1 MLPRNNNFQGGM
13 KMLKRSDRSFNNS
26 LGPNVY
32 SDDKTAL
39 NYKALAYC
47 IAGCKINNKRRYT
60 SVNNICRAFGLFDPN
75 EEKVNEIIKEKLK
88 DEAKEIKRLG
98 LNVRSNKNLK
108 YIVENIKTGE
118 KTECAG
124 LIGVS
129 SLIGITYDNISGYIS
144 KGAVYK
150 KTYKIYRVGEASKI
164 SNIRAV
170 KITNVKTNE
179 VKKFESLKL
188 AAKFINIAP
197 SSVSYNMKRNQ
208 PARGWKV
215 EFID

>member
-1 MLPRNNNFQGGM
+1 
-13 KMLKRSDRSFNNS
+13 MLKRADSNFNNS

-47 IAGCKINNKRRYT
+47 IAGCKINNKRRYA

-75 EEKVNEIIKEKLK
+75 EEKVNLMLKEKLK

-179 VKKFESLKL
+179 VKKFESLKS

-197 SSVSYNMKRNQ
+197 SSVTYNMKRNQ

>member
-1 MLPRNNNFQGGM
+1 MLPRNNNFQRGM
-13 KMLKRSDRSFNNS
+13 KMLKRADRSFNNS

-47 IAGCKINNKRRYT
+47 IAGCKINNKRRYA

-75 EEKVNEIIKEKLK
+75 EEKVNLMLKEKLK
-88 DEAKEIKRLG
+88 DEAKEMKRLG
-98 LNVRSNKNLK
+98 LNIRSNKNLR

>member
-1 MLPRNNNFQGGM
+1 
-13 KMLKRSDRSFNNS
+13 MLKRADSNFNNS

-47 IAGCKINNKRRYT
+47 IAGCKINNKRRYA

-75 EEKVNEIIKEKLK
+75 EERANQILKEELK
-88 DEAKEIKRLG
+88 EEAKEIKRLG

>member
-1 MLPRNNNFQGGM
+1 
-13 KMLKRSDRSFNNS
+13 MLKRADRSFNNS

-47 IAGCKINNKRRYT
+47 IAGCKINNKRRYA

-75 EEKVNEIIKEKLK
+75 EEKVNLMLKEKLK
-88 DEAKEIKRLG
+88 DEAKEMKRLG
-98 LNVRSNKNLK
+98 LNIRSNKNLR

-150 KTYKIYRVGEASKI
+150 KTYKIYRVGEASKV

-179 VKKFESLKL
+179 VKKFESLKS

-197 SSVSYNMKRNQ
+197 SSVTYNMKRNQ

>member
-1 MLPRNNNFQGGM
+1 
-13 KMLKRSDRSFNNS
+13 MLKRADRSFNNS

-47 IAGCKINNKRRYT
+47 IAGCKINNKRRYA

-75 EEKVNEIIKEKLK
+75 EERANQILKEKLK
-88 DEAKEIKRLG
+88 EEAKEIKRLG
-98 LNVRSNKNLK
+98 LNIRSNKNLR

>member
-47 IAGCKINNKRRYT
+47 IAGCKINNKRRYA

-75 EEKVNEIIKEKLK
+75 EEKVNLMLKEKLK
-88 DEAKEIKRLG
+88 DEAKEMKRLG

-144 KGAVYK
+144 KGAVYR

>member
-1 MLPRNNNFQGGM
+1 
-13 KMLKRSDRSFNNS
+13 MLKRADSNFNNS

-47 IAGCKINNKRRYT
+47 IAGYKINNKRRYA

-75 EEKVNEIIKEKLK
+75 EEKVNLMLKEKLK
-88 DEAKEIKRLG
+88 DEAKEMKRLG
-98 LNVRSNKNLK
+98 LNIRSNKNLR

-179 VKKFESLKL
+179 VKKFESLKS

-197 SSVSYNMKRNQ
+197 SSVTYNMKRNQ

>member
-1 MLPRNNNFQGGM
+1 
-13 KMLKRSDRSFNNS
+13 MLKRADRSFNNS

-47 IAGCKINNKRRYT
+47 IAGCKINNKRRYA

-75 EEKVNEIIKEKLK
+75 EEKVNLMLKEKLK
-88 DEAKEIKRLG
+88 DEAKEMKRLG
-98 LNVRSNKNLK
+98 LNIRSNKNLK

-179 VKKFESLKL
+179 VKEFESLKS

-197 SSVSYNMKRNQ
+197 SSVTYNMKRNQ

>member
-1 MLPRNNNFQGGM
+1 MFPRNNNFQGGM
-13 KMLKRSDRSFNNS
+13 KMLKRADRSFNNS

-47 IAGCKINNKRRYT
+47 IAGCKINNKRRYA

>member
-1 MLPRNNNFQGGM
+1 MFPRNNNFQGGM

-47 IAGCKINNKRRYT
+47 IAGYKINNKRRYI

-75 EEKVNEIIKEKLK
+75 EEKVNLMLKEKLK
-88 DEAKEIKRLG
+88 DEAKEMKRLG
-98 LNVRSNKNLK
+98 LNIRSNKNLK

-144 KGAVYK
+144 KGAVYR

>member
-1 MLPRNNNFQGGM
+1 
-13 KMLKRSDRSFNNS
+13 MLKRADRSFNNS

-47 IAGCKINNKRRYT
+47 IAGYKINNKRRYA

-75 EEKVNEIIKEKLK
+75 EERANQILKEELK
-88 DEAKEIKRLG
+88 EEAKEIKRLG

-150 KTYKIYRVGEASKI
+150 NTYKIYRVGEASKV

-179 VKKFESLKL
+179 VKKFESLKS

-197 SSVSYNMKRNQ
+197 SSVTYNMKRNQ

>member
-47 IAGCKINNKRRYT
+47 IAGCKINNKRRYA

-75 EEKVNEIIKEKLK
+75 EEKVNLMLKEKLK
-88 DEAKEIKRLG
+88 DEAKEMKRLG

-164 SNIRAV
+164 FNIRAV

>member
-13 KMLKRSDRSFNNS
+13 KMLKRADRSFNNS

-47 IAGCKINNKRRYT
+47 IAGCKINNKRRYA

-75 EEKVNEIIKEKLK
+75 EERVNQMLKEKLK
-88 DEAKEIKRLG
+88 DEAKEMKRLG
-98 LNVRSNKNLK
+98 LNIRSNKNLR

>member
-1 MLPRNNNFQGGM
+1 MFPRNNNFQGGM
-13 KMLKRSDRSFNNS
+13 KMLKRADRSFNNS

>member
-1 MLPRNNNFQGGM
+1 MFPRNNNFQGGM
-13 KMLKRSDRSFNNS
+13 KMLKRADRSFNNS

-47 IAGCKINNKRRYT
+47 IAGCKINNKRRYA

-75 EEKVNEIIKEKLK
+75 EEKVNLMLKEKLK
-88 DEAKEIKRLG
+88 DEAKEMKRLG

>member
-47 IAGCKINNKRRYT
+47 IAGCKINNKRRYA
-60 SVNNICRAFGLFDPN
+60 SVNNICRAFGLFDQN
-75 EEKVNEIIKEKLK
+75 EEKVNLMLKEKLK

-118 KTECAG
+118 KIECAG

>member
-47 IAGCKINNKRRYT
+47 IAGCKINNKRRYA

-75 EEKVNEIIKEKLK
+75 EEKVNLMLKEKLK

-118 KTECAG
+118 KIECAG

>member
-1 MLPRNNNFQGGM
+1 
-13 KMLKRSDRSFNNS
+13 MLKRSDRSFNNS

-39 NYKALAYC
+39 NYKALAYY
-47 IAGCKINNKRRYT
+47 IAGYKINNKRRYT

-208 PARGWKV
+208 PTRGWKV

>member
-1 MLPRNNNFQGGM
+1 
-13 KMLKRSDRSFNNS
+13 MLKRADSNFNNS

-47 IAGCKINNKRRYT
+47 IAGYKINNKRRYA
-60 SVNNICRAFGLFDPN
+60 SVNNICRAFELFDPN
-75 EEKVNEIIKEKLK
+75 EEKVNLMLKEKLK
-88 DEAKEIKRLG
+88 DEAKEMKRLG
-98 LNVRSNKNLK
+98 LNIRSNKNLK

-150 KTYKIYRVGEASKI
+150 KTYKIYRVGEASKV

-179 VKKFESLKL
+179 VKKFESLKS

-197 SSVSYNMKRNQ
+197 SSVTYNMKRNQ

>member
-1 MLPRNNNFQGGM
+1 
-13 KMLKRSDRSFNNS
+13 MLKRADSNFNNS

-47 IAGCKINNKRRYT
+47 IAGYKINNKRRYA

-75 EEKVNEIIKEKLK
+75 EEKINLMLKEKLK
-88 DEAKEIKRLG
+88 DEAKEMKRLG
-98 LNVRSNKNLK
+98 LNIRSNKNLK

-179 VKKFESLKL
+179 VKKFESLKS

-197 SSVSYNMKRNQ
+197 SSVTYNMKRNQ

>member
-1 MLPRNNNFQGGM
+1 
-13 KMLKRSDRSFNNS
+13 MLKRADSNFNNS

-47 IAGCKINNKRRYT
+47 IAGYKINNKRRYA
-60 SVNNICRAFGLFDPN
+60 SVNNICRAFELFDPN
-75 EEKVNEIIKEKLK
+75 EEKVNLMLKEKLK
-88 DEAKEIKRLG
+88 DEAKEMKRLG
-98 LNVRSNKNLK
+98 LNIRSNKNLK

-179 VKKFESLKL
+179 VKKFESLKS

>member
-1 MLPRNNNFQGGM
+1 
-13 KMLKRSDRSFNNS
+13 MLKRADRSFNNS

-47 IAGCKINNKRRYT
+47 IAGCKINNKRRYA

-75 EEKVNEIIKEKLK
+75 EEKVNLKLKEKLK

>member
-1 MLPRNNNFQGGM
+1 
-13 KMLKRSDRSFNNS
+13 MLKRADRSFNNS

-47 IAGCKINNKRRYT
+47 IAGCKINNKRRYA

-75 EEKVNEIIKEKLK
+75 EEKVNLILKEKLK
-88 DEAKEIKRLG
+88 DEAKEMKRLG
-98 LNVRSNKNLK
+98 LNIRSNKNLK

-129 SLIGITYDNISGYIS
+129 RLIGITYDNISGYIS

-150 KTYKIYRVGEASKI
+150 KTYKIYRVGEASKV

-179 VKKFESLKL
+179 VKKFESLKS

-197 SSVSYNMKRNQ
+197 SSVTYNMKRNQ

>member
-1 MLPRNNNFQGGM
+1 
-13 KMLKRSDRSFNNS
+13 MLKRADSNFNNS

-47 IAGCKINNKRRYT
+47 IAGCKINNKRRYA

-75 EEKVNEIIKEKLK
+75 EEKVNLILKEKLK
-88 DEAKEIKRLG
+88 DEAKEMKRLG
-98 LNVRSNKNLK
+98 LNIRSNKNLK

-179 VKKFESLKL
+179 VKKFESLKS

-197 SSVSYNMKRNQ
+197 SSVTYNMKRNQ

>member
-1 MLPRNNNFQGGM
+1 
-13 KMLKRSDRSFNNS
+13 MLKRADRSFNNS

-47 IAGCKINNKRRYT
+47 IAGCKINNKRRYA

-75 EEKVNEIIKEKLK
+75 EEKLK
-88 DEAKEIKRLG
+88 DEAKEMKRLG
-98 LNVRSNKNLK
+98 LNIRSNKKLR

-197 SSVSYNMKRNQ
+197 SSVTYNTKRNQ

>member
-1 MLPRNNNFQGGM
+1 
-13 KMLKRSDRSFNNS
+13 MLKRADSNFNNS
-26 LGPNVY
+26 LGSNVY

-47 IAGCKINNKRRYT
+47 IAGCKINNKRRYA

-75 EEKVNEIIKEKLK
+75 EEKVNLMLKEKLK
-88 DEAKEIKRLG
+88 DEAKEMKRLG
-98 LNVRSNKNLK
+98 LNIRSNKNLR

-150 KTYKIYRVGEASKI
+150 KTYKIYRVGEASKV

-179 VKKFESLKL
+179 VKKFESLKS

-197 SSVSYNMKRNQ
+197 SSVTYNMKRNQ

>member
-13 KMLKRSDRSFNNS
+13 KMLKRADRSFNNS

-47 IAGCKINNKRRYT
+47 IAGCKINNKRRYA

-75 EEKVNEIIKEKLK
+75 EEKVNLMLKEKLK
-88 DEAKEIKRLG
+88 DEAKEMKRLG

-164 SNIRAV
+164 FNIRAV

>member
-47 IAGCKINNKRRYT
+47 IAGCKINNKRRYA

-75 EEKVNEIIKEKLK
+75 EEKVNLMLKEKLK

-164 SNIRAV
+164 FNIRAV

>member
-1 MLPRNNNFQGGM
+1 
-13 KMLKRSDRSFNNS
+13 MLKRADRSFNNS

-47 IAGCKINNKRRYT
+47 IAGCKINNKRRYA
-60 SVNNICRAFGLFDPN
+60 SVNNICGAFGLFDPN
-75 EEKVNEIIKEKLK
+75 EEKVNLMLKEKLK
-88 DEAKEIKRLG
+88 DEAKEMKRLG
-98 LNVRSNKNLK
+98 LNIRSNKNLR

>member
-47 IAGCKINNKRRYT
+47 IAGCKINNKRRYA

-164 SNIRAV
+164 FNIRAV

>member
-1 MLPRNNNFQGGM
+1 MFPRNNNFQGGM
-13 KMLKRSDRSFNNS
+13 KMLKRADRSFNNS

-32 SDDKTAL
+32 SDDKIAL

-47 IAGCKINNKRRYT
+47 IAGYKINNKRRYT
-60 SVNNICRAFGLFDPN
+60 SVNNICRAFELFDPN

-170 KITNVKTNE
+170 KLTNVKTNE

>member
-1 MLPRNNNFQGGM
+1 
-13 KMLKRSDRSFNNS
+13 MLKRADRSFNNS

-47 IAGCKINNKRRYT
+47 IAGYKINNKRRYT

-75 EEKVNEIIKEKLK
+75 EEKVNLMLKEKLK
-88 DEAKEIKRLG
+88 DEAKEMKRLG
-98 LNVRSNKNLK
+98 LNIRSNKNLK

-129 SLIGITYDNISGYIS
+129 RLIGITYDNISGYIS

-150 KTYKIYRVGEASKI
+150 KTYKIYRVGEASKV

-179 VKKFESLKL
+179 VKKFESLKS

-197 SSVSYNMKRNQ
+197 SSVTYNMKRNQ

>member
-1 MLPRNNNFQGGM
+1 
-13 KMLKRSDRSFNNS
+13 MLKRADSNFNNS

-47 IAGCKINNKRRYT
+47 IAGCKINNKRRYA

-75 EEKVNEIIKEKLK
+75 EEKVNLMLKEKLK
-88 DEAKEIKRLG
+88 DEAKEMKRLG
-98 LNVRSNKNLK
+98 LNIRSNKNLK

-150 KTYKIYRVGEASKI
+150 KTYKIYRVGEASKV

-197 SSVSYNMKRNQ
+197 SSVTYNMKRNQ

>member
-47 IAGCKINNKRRYT
+47 IAGCKINNKRRYA

-75 EEKVNEIIKEKLK
+75 EEKVNLMLKEKLK
-88 DEAKEIKRLG
+88 DEAKEMKRLG

-144 KGAVYK
+144 KGAVYR

-164 SNIRAV
+164 FNIRAV

>member
-47 IAGCKINNKRRYT
+47 IAGCKINNKRRYA

-75 EEKVNEIIKEKLK
+75 EEKVNLMLKEKLK
-88 DEAKEIKRLG
+88 DEAKEMKRLG
-98 LNVRSNKNLK
+98 LNIRSNKNLK

-197 SSVSYNMKRNQ
+197 SSVTYNMKRNQ

>member
-13 KMLKRSDRSFNNS
+13 KMLKRADRSFNNS

-47 IAGCKINNKRRYT
+47 IAGCKINNKRRYA

-75 EEKVNEIIKEKLK
+75 EERVNQMLKEKLK
-88 DEAKEIKRLG
+88 DEAKEMKRLG

-197 SSVSYNMKRNQ
+197 SSVAYNMKRKQ

>member
-13 KMLKRSDRSFNNS
+13 KMLKRADRSFNNS

-47 IAGCKINNKRRYT
+47 IAGCKINNKRRYA

-75 EEKVNEIIKEKLK
+75 EERVNQMLKEKLK
-88 DEAKEIKRLG
+88 DEAKEMKRLG

-118 KTECAG
+118 KTKCAG

-197 SSVSYNMKRNQ
+197 SSVTYNTKRNQ

>member
-1 MLPRNNNFQGGM
+1 
-13 KMLKRSDRSFNNS
+13 MLKRADSNFNNS

-47 IAGCKINNKRRYT
+47 IAGYKINNKRRYA

-75 EEKVNEIIKEKLK
+75 EEKINLMLKEKLK
-88 DEAKEIKRLG
+88 DEAKEMKRLG
-98 LNVRSNKNLK
+98 LNIRSNKNLK

-150 KTYKIYRVGEASKI
+150 NTYKIYRVGEASKV

-179 VKKFESLKL
+179 VKKFESLKS

-197 SSVSYNMKRNQ
+197 SSVTYNMKRNQ

>member
-1 MLPRNNNFQGGM
+1 MFPRNNNFQGGM
-13 KMLKRSDRSFNNS
+13 KMLKRADRSFNNS

-47 IAGCKINNKRRYT
+47 IAGYKINNKRRYT
-60 SVNNICRAFGLFDPN
+60 SVNNICRAFGLLDPN